1 MTRSADPA
9 RLVFVSIENPE
20 HDRCVDLFRRPD
32 ARFGFEEFRRDA
44 EDAGRWTPV
53 GSFAGAAYASAE
65 EAYAAAEHVVPWFAE
80 VLAADPSLRKRPI

>member
-1 MTRSADPA
+1 MVRGVAPV
-9 RLVFVSIENPE
+9 RFVFASIENPE

-53 GSFAGAAYASAE
+53 GSFAGASYASAE
-65 EAYAAAEHVVPWFAE
+65 DARAAAERAVPWLAA
-80 VLAADPSLRKRPI
+80 VLAADPGLRTRPA

>member
-1 MTRSADPA
+1 MTRDTDPG

-65 EAYAAAEHVVPWFAE
+65 EAYAAAERVVPWLAQ
-80 VLAADPSLRKRPI
+80 VLAADPSQRKRPA